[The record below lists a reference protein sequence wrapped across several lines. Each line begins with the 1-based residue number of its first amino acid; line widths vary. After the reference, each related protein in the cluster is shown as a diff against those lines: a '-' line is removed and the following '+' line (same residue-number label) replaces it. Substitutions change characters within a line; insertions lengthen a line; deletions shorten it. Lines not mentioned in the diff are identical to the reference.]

1 MFLQGLGAPQNSKII
16 ATQAELDQA
25 AKNFVVGKEYVYAE
39 HLDDRPFY
47 RAVSKAKRG
56 QCVGTT
62 SSAIEWIVDPTSDP
76 NSLSMVQVR
85 TFQLKKPSKTQIR
98 ECEEAEQDMNFG
110 DSVPDLP
117 FDDKIEYRPLP
128 VETEPAKKVQLPTS
142 DEGKDGIPM
151 WVWYSL
157 GGAALFFAYR
167 HFSK

>member
-47 RAVSKAKRG
+47 RAVSNAKRR

-62 SSAIEWIVDPTSDP
+62 YAAVEWIVDPTSDP

-85 TFQLKKPSKTQIR
+85 TFQLTKPTKKELK
-98 ECEEAEQDMNFG
+98 ECADFESLTVTSPVFRVEPEKSNDE
-110 DSVPDLP
+110 PDFML
-117 FDDKIEYRPLP
+117 
-128 VETEPAKKVQLPTS
+128 EPPKKVQLPAS
-142 DEGKDGIPM
+142 DEGRDGIPM